1 MNENL
6 PGAEVVDSGTVNGV
20 RWWVTRMDRIG
31 LPRDTQ
37 YNGYVELPDEHPIMI
52 LGATYGMGDKYLD
65 AHGGITYAQ
74 GNIVGFD
81 TNHLDDSEARWP
93 LARVRGHTLSL
104 ALQVTDTNT
113 EENRATARHAKD
125 LRDRINT
132 AAQELEELG
141 FSTFSLD
148 LDLYF

>member
-6 PGAEVVDSGTVNGV
+6 PSTEVVDSGTTSGI
-20 RWWVTRMDRIG
+20 RWWVTRMDRNG
-31 LPRDTQ
+31 LPKDIQ
-37 YNGYVELPDEHPIMI
+37 YNGYVELPSDHPIMI
-52 LGATYGMGDKYLD
+52 LGATYGTGDKYLD

-81 TNHLDDSEARWP
+81 TNHYGDSEARWP
-93 LARVRGHTLSL
+93 LERVREHTLSL
-104 ALQVTDTNT
+104 ALQVTETNT

-132 AAQELEELG
+132 ATQELEELG

>member
-20 RWWVTRMDRIG
+20 RWWVTRMDRFG
-31 LPRDTQ
+31 PPRDTQ
-37 YNGYVELPDEHPIMI
+37 HNGYIELPADHPIMI
-52 LGATYGMGDKYLD
+52 LGATYGTGDKYLD

-81 TNHLDDSEARWP
+81 TNHLDDSEALWP

-141 FSTFSLD
+141 FSTFSLGI
-148 LDLYF
+148 DLYF